1 MLIEDIGRGAGKA
14 GRPGLDAMLASRD
27 VTPVTFRDWRRIEE
41 AEVQAAIEGAPREQF
56 TSMDAM
62 LAPIACS
69 RGPRAPQ
76 RSAELPSC
84 IRPLGWAHDCYAQ
97 RGFGSGDR

>member
-41 AEVQAAIEGAPREQF
+41 AEVQAAIEGAPSEQF
-56 TSMDAM
+56 TSIDSM
-62 LAPIACS
+62 LAAIG
-69 RGPRAPQ
+69 RVPRIKAP
-76 RSAELPSC
+76 RRAEERPSC
-84 IRPLGWAHDCYAQ
+84 ERPVPKRPPAAHRPHTPCP
-97 RGFGSGDR
+97 